1 VNTTLALSI
10 CSTSRE
16 QLESQRERKR
26 SLEQRGQ
33 ASVAVSGG
41 LVTLLLAFSDVKI
54 FDPTAS
60 VATSRWVTLAIGLL
74 VFGALAGVYVTA
86 PSDYAEASVAGMR
99 QLVDLDRWK
108 EPVEKGEM
116 KVADNLLDMIDE
128 AKRANGTKAW
138 VLIGAVGLQVL
149 GVCVMAVTLAAGI
162 FA

>member
-1 VNTTLALSI
+1 MSQHAGTVYLQHI
-10 CSTSRE
+10 RE
-16 QLESQRERKR
+16 QMESQRERKR

-74 VFGALAGVYVTA
+74 VFGALAGVYVTK
-86 PSDYAEASVAGMR
+86 PSDYAEASLDGMR
-99 QLVDLDRWK
+99 NMVKPDRWD
-108 EPVEKGEM
+108 EPFAKAEM
-116 KVADNLLDMIDE
+116 KVAENLLDMIE
-128 AKRANGTKAW
+128 KAKSANGTKAL
-138 VLIGAVGLQVL
+138 VLIAAVVLQVL
-149 GVCVMAVTLAAGI
+149 GVCVMAYTLAAGI